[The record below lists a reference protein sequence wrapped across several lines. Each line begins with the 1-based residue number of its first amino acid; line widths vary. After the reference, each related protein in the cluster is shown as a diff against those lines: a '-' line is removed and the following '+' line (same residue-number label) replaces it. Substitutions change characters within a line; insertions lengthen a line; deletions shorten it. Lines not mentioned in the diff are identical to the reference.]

1 MSATCD
7 FMASVSGLTLSYFKD
22 TGQRTSSPWC
32 DELNDANFV
41 HCIPHMNAYGICN
54 LKDLSLPLNPEHIH
68 FDSLPNI
75 VPSELSR
82 FGGSDTYAD
91 HCPYLSIITDVHV
104 KSLNSHCGDTNN
116 EKYQYPSIYSP
127 SYGKKSRCFNY
138 GTKYVDGNGD
148 RAFAGCFKVKCSLE
162 FKHLVYF
169 RGKWRKCPRDG
180 GIMKIAEDRTR
191 HDWIQCPRFHDVCS
205 VEKIR
210 ERNERREKEQ
220 NLIAQS

>member
-22 TGQRTSSPWC
+22 TGWYNVDISMAKPWDWGRGQGCDFIFKSCGEFIKSQRTSSPWC

-91 HCPYLSIITDVHV
+91 HCPYLS
-104 KSLNSHCGDTNN
+104 
-116 EKYQYPSIYSP
+116 
-127 SYGKKSRCFNY
+127 
-138 GTKYVDGNGD
+138 
-148 RAFAGCFKVKCSLE
+148 VKCSLE

-169 RGKWRKCPRDG
+169 RGDWRECPIDG
-180 GIMKIAEDRTR
+180 GIMKIYEDSTS

-205 VEKIR
+205 V
-210 ERNERREKEQ
+210 
-220 NLIAQS
+220 S